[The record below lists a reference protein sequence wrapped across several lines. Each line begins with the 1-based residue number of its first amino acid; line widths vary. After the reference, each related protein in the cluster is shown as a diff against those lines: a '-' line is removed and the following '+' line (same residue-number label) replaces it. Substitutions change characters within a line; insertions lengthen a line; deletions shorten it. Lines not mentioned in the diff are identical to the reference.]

1 MASAKVYFTD
11 MRTKLD
17 FGLLDKFRRLIERS
31 DFGSMEME
39 GKFVAIKLHFGERGN
54 MGYLRPEYVRV
65 IADFVKEH
73 GGFPFATDCSTLYVG
88 GRKNNL
94 DHLETAQMHGFNPTT
109 CGCQIVI
116 GDGLKGSDDVELSVP
131 NGILTKTAKIGRTV
145 ADADILVSLTHFKC
159 HEMMS
164 FGGAVK
170 NIGMGCASRRGKME
184 LHSSE
189 KPEVHRDMCRG
200 CRSCMKVCAQAA
212 IVFEGKKA
220 QIDAKKCVG
229 CGMCI
234 ATCPFDAIEAA
245 LNEGPKTV
253 TEKTVEYTAA
263 VCKALPSYH
272 FSIMTDISPCCDCRP
287 ENDLPI
293 IPNVGM
299 LACSDP
305 VALDKACIDLA
316 NGQTVIP
323 GSQLAEACKGKH
335 PDDIFECVN
344 PGTSP
349 EDTFGHAAKIGFGI
363 SDYEIVN
370 VR

>member
-1 MASAKVYFTD
+1 MATAKVFFTN

-17 FGLLDKFRRLIERS
+17 FGLPDKFRRLVERS
-31 DFGSMEME
+31 DFGKMDMT

-65 IADFVKEH
+65 IAEFVKAH
-73 GGFPFATDCSTLYVG
+73 GGYPFATDCSTLYVG
-88 GRKNNL
+88 GRKNNI

-109 CGCQIVI
+109 CGCQIII
-116 GDGLKGSDDVELSVP
+116 GDGLKGGDDVNLPVP
-131 NGILTKTAKIGRTV
+131 RGQLTKTAKIGRTV

-170 NIGMGCASRRGKME
+170 NLGMGCASRRGKME

-189 KPEVHRDMCRG
+189 KPTVRQDLCRG
-200 CRSCMKVCAQAA
+200 CKSCLKVCAQNALT
-212 IVFEGKKA
+212 VTSKKA
-220 QIDAKKCVG
+220 HIDPQKCVG

-234 ATCPFDAIEAA
+234 ATCPFDAIEAE
-245 LNEGPKTV
+245 LNEGPKGV
-253 TEKTVEYTAA
+253 TQKTVEYAAALCTAI
-263 VCKALPSYH
+263 PNYH
-272 FSIMTDISPCCDCRP
+272 FSIMTDIAPCCDCRP

-299 LACSDP
+299 LASADP
-305 VALDKACIDLA
+305 VALDRACIDLA
-316 NGQTVIP
+316 NRQTIIP
-323 GSQLAEACKGKH
+323 GSQLAEACHGRR
-335 PDDIFECVN
+335 PADIFECVN

-349 EDTFGHAAKIGFGI
+349 EDTFDHAEKIGFGTVK
-363 SDYEIVN
+363 YELVTIC
-370 VR
+370 